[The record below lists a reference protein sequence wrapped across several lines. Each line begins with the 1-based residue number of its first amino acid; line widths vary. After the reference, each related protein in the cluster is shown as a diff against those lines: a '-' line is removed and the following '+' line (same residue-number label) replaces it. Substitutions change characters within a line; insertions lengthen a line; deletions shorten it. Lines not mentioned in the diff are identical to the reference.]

1 MIILEIT
8 QLTFNKVQ
16 DANAA
21 TGYSEIEFT
30 DPSSGQIIKTIEFN
44 SVKLAQSLVDIDEIP
59 ILGIGKLSDFNSIN
73 IDTIQY
79 KNKEKGI
86 IIARVEQKW
95 LAPAGELMVFDL
107 KELATDNKVEVL
119 IFSKD
124 LLDSGVNFN
133 RNVKNVN
140 RLMKELKNTLS

>member
-1 MIILEIT
+1 MGVVKYSSSIIVSAAIND
-8 QLTFNKVQ
+8 TF
-16 DANAA
+16 
-21 TGYSEIEFT
+21 
-30 DPSSGQIIKTIEFN
+30 
-44 SVKLAQSLVDIDEIP
+44 DEIQ
-59 ILGIGKLSDFNSIN
+59 KLLKKLFYP
-73 IDTIQY
+73 IQY